1 MNRNTRTSRPS
12 RHFTL
17 RILPLLLPL
26 LPLLPLVAALL
37 LAGCGGRK
45 ERRAEPEQTA
55 AEERPAVFLPML
67 PPAELDA
74 AGQQSYLADHYWDR
88 FDFADTAWMA
98 RLDTTQLLRAYAD
111 YVSILDPNDGEPL
124 RRLMG
129 RAKGSRYALRRFHD
143 LAERVLYD
151 PNSPLRSDELY
162 IPVLEAVVES
172 PLLDEYEKIAP
183 AHDLHLARQNR
194 VGEPANDFRYRLAS
208 GAAGRLYGLKS
219 AYVLLFIHNPGCPM
233 CREIR
238 EELAASPMLA
248 EMVERGELTVL
259 ALYPDEEIDEWRRES
274 GEIPSSWLNA
284 RDEGCR
290 MRREE
295 LYDLKAIPSLY
306 LLDREKR
313 VMVKDASDVGLV
325 EWLLDHAR

>member
-1 MNRNTRTSRPS
+1 MNRK
-12 RHFTL
+12 
-17 RILPLLLPL
+17 RIALPHLSLPLLLPL
-26 LPLLPLVAALL
+26 LAALL
-37 LAGCGGRK
+37 LTACGGRGGK
-45 ERRAEPEQTA
+45 RTEPAPA
-55 AEERPAVFLPML
+55 AREERPAVFLPML

-74 AGQQSYLADHYWDR
+74 AGQQAYLAEHYWDR

-98 RLDTTQLLRAYAD
+98 RLDSVQLLRAYAN
-111 YVSILDPNDGEPL
+111 YVSILNPNDGEPM
-124 RRLMG
+124 RRLMS

-172 PLLDEYEKIAP
+172 PLLDEYEKMAP
-183 AHDLHLARQNR
+183 AHDLRLARQNR
-194 VGEPANDFRYRLAS
+194 VGERANDFRYRLAS
-208 GAAGRLYGLKS
+208 GAPGRLYGLKS

-238 EELAASPMLA
+238 EALAGSPMLA

-259 ALYPDEEIDEWRRES
+259 ALYPDEELDEWRHES

-284 RDEGCR
+284 YDEGCR
-290 MRREE
+290 LRAEE

-306 LLDREKR
+306 LLDGEKR
-313 VMVKDASDVGLV
+313 VLVKDAVDVGLV
-325 EWLLDHAR
+325 EWLLDHGR